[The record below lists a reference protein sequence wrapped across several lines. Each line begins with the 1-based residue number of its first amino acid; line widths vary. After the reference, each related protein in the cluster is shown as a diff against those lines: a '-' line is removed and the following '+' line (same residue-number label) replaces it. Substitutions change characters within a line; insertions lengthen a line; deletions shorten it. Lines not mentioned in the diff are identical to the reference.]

1 MTIFKRLIRSGLA
14 IALTLAATGPAL
26 AELPA
31 PVLASVFP
39 AENTVATVPV
49 TELRFEF
56 ADDVHLFNVQMVK
69 IFEEREERHV
79 LFQADGAYLRGRSFA
94 FPLQHPITR
103 DGTYRIQV
111 MAQPVD
117 NGQSL
122 STVYEF
128 TVGEPVAADPVEE

>member
-1 MTIFKRLIRSGLA
+1 MKIPK
-14 IALTLAATGPAL
+14 TLAMAALCLALSITATSSAR

-31 PVLASVFP
+31 PVLVQVSP

-56 ADDVHLFNVQMVK
+56 AEDVHLFNVQMVK

-79 LFQADGAYLRGRSFA
+79 LFQTDGAYIRARSFV
-94 FPLQHPITR
+94 FPLQLPITR

-128 TVGEPVAADPVEE
+128 TIGTPAETDPAAE